1 MKDLGIRFF
10 SALLG
15 IILLIFI
22 VNKGGLYLSISI
34 LLISLIGLWE
44 FYNAMHKI
52 NLKPIRVIG
61 YLATI
66 LFFISSL
73 QYNIQLS
80 FIFTLTIILSL
91 ITLLFNR
98 DVDIQSIGVT
108 LLGIIYIPFLLFHV
122 KSLEGT
128 KYIWLIFIIAF
139 GTDTCAYFAGNMF
152 GKKKLSPEISP
163 NKTVEG
169 SIGGIFGSVILT
181 LIYSVL
187 VDISLISE
195 VIILTLFTSII
206 AQIGDLIASKIKRIT
221 GIKDYGNLIP
231 GHGGILDRFDSIIL
245 TAPVVYYFVE
255 YLFL

>member
-98 DVDIQSIGVT
+98 DVDIQSIEIGRA
-108 LLGIIYIPFLLFHV
+108 HV
-122 KSLEGT
+122 
-128 KYIWLIFIIAF
+128 
-139 GTDTCAYFAGNMF
+139 
-152 GKKKLSPEISP
+152 
-163 NKTVEG
+163 
-169 SIGGIFGSVILT
+169 
-181 LIYSVL
+181 
-187 VDISLISE
+187 
-195 VIILTLFTSII
+195 
-206 AQIGDLIASKIKRIT
+206 
-221 GIKDYGNLIP
+221 
-231 GHGGILDRFDSIIL
+231 
-245 TAPVVYYFVE
+245 
-255 YLFL
+255 

>member
-128 KYIWLIFIIAF
+128 KYI
-139 GTDTCAYFAGNMF
+139 
-152 GKKKLSPEISP
+152 
-163 NKTVEG
+163 
-169 SIGGIFGSVILT
+169 
-181 LIYSVL
+181 
-187 VDISLISE
+187 
-195 VIILTLFTSII
+195 
-206 AQIGDLIASKIKRIT
+206 
-221 GIKDYGNLIP
+221 
-231 GHGGILDRFDSIIL
+231 
-245 TAPVVYYFVE
+245 
-255 YLFL
+255 

>member
-169 SIGGIFGSVILT
+169 SISGIFGSVILT

>member
-22 VNKGGLYLSISI
+22 VNNGGLYLSISI